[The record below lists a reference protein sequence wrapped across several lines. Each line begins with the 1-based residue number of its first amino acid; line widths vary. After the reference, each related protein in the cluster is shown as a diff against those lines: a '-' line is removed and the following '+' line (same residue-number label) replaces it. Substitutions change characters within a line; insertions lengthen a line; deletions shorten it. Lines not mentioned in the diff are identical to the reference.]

1 MTADAPSLID
11 DLNPWVATA
20 PQPLL
25 AITGHTAVIAEVRFV
40 WHGMHCSWC
49 RQQVALWTDGG
60 TIDAGLALG
69 RPRRRSPATGAHW
82 YQTYRPSGVPAVP
95 GDCPHPNCRRSA
107 TRTLST
113 GEQVP
118 TGWLDG
124 TWRLDPG
131 PFTLGPRT
139 DERCPHPAHP
149 TTNRLLNEVWSTLRR
164 THPDLATAAD
174 AYDAERRRRDQRG

>member
-1 MTADAPSLID
+1 MSADDPGLID
-11 DLNPWVATA
+11 GLNPWVATA

-25 AITGHTAVIAEVRFV
+25 TITGHTAVIAEVRFV

-60 TIDAGLALG
+60 TVDAGLALA
-69 RPRRRSPATGAHW
+69 RPRRRSSATGAHW

-95 GDCPHPNCRRSA
+95 DDCPHANCRRSA

-118 TGWLDG
+118 TGWLDD
-124 TWRLDPG
+124 TWRLDAG

-149 TTNRLLNEVWSTLRR
+149 ETNRLLNEVWSTLRR

-174 AYDAERRRRDQRG
+174 AYDAERRRRAEHG